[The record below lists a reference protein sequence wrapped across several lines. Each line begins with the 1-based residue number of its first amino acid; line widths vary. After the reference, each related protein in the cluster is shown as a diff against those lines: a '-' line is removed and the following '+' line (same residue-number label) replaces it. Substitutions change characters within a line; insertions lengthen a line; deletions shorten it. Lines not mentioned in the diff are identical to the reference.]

1 MIIPG
6 KNCVQNSNFCLL
18 GWNIRASLGQN
29 YNQGNLCGVGSVRFI
44 LLNSVFYNS
53 TNSSY
58 YGSWQHLL
66 PYHMLSGIWVVK
78 LHANSSSLP
87 LSVFRSFFHY
97 LYMYDVREIVW
108 WRSLQKDKIILSTT
122 QPLDYLAVSASKRW
136 KGKELKR
143 TEFMLTCLI
152 KELFPPMFGPVIIIQ
167 RLSFTWK

>member
-1 MIIPG
+1 MWG
-6 KNCVQNSNFCLL
+6 RVSQVS
-18 GWNIRASLGQN
+18 
-29 YNQGNLCGVGSVRFI
+29 I

-97 LYMYDVREIVW
+97 FYMYDVREIVW

-122 QPLDYLAVSASKRW
+122 QPLDYLAVRHKCQQT
-136 KGKELKR
+136 LKR
-143 TEFMLTCLI
+143 KRAEENWI
-152 KELFPPMFGPVIIIQ
+152 YAYLFDIRAFSTHVWSSNYHTTIIIYLKISETTVIILW
-167 RLSFTWK
+167 R